1 MDVDYTK
8 MKSETMSVLSNPT
21 IISYSLIFCSTLILG
36 YYTLHDSQAFKPSE
50 ESRESK
56 SLFSSSDSPAKEE
69 TAPEPAPASST
80 NFFGGPEKKDEPA
93 PSTNMFGG
101 PEKEEEKPAPPSTNI
116 FGSPGKEEEN
126 PPPSTNTF
134 GGPEKEEEK
143 PAEAKPIGTG
153 GKRSR
158 NRNKKNAKKAKK
170 SKKNHKL

>member
-116 FGSPGKEEEN
+116 FGSPEKEEEN
-126 PPPSTNTF
+126 PPSTNTF

>member
-1 MDVDYTK
+1 MNVDYTK

-50 ESRESK
+50 DSRESK
-56 SLFSSSDSPAKEE
+56 SLFSSSDTPAKEE
-69 TAPEPAPASST
+69 TAPEPATSST
-80 NFFGGPEKKDEPA
+80 NFFGGPDKKDEPA
-93 PSTNMFGG
+93 PASGG
-101 PEKEEEKPAPPSTNI
+101 PEKEEDKTAPPSTNI

-126 PPPSTNTF
+126 PAPPPSTSVF

-143 PAEAKPIGTG
+143 PAEEAKPTGTG
-153 GKRSR
+153 GKKSR
-158 NRNKKNAKKAKK
+158 NRNKKNAKKGKK

>member
-1 MDVDYTK
+1 MNVDYTK

-50 ESRESK
+50 DSRESK
-56 SLFSSSDSPAKEE
+56 SLFSASDTPAKEE
-69 TAPEPAPASST
+69 TAPEPATSST

-93 PSTNMFGG
+93 PASGG
-101 PEKEEEKPAPPSTNI
+101 PEKEEDKTAPPSTNI

-126 PPPSTNTF
+126 PPPSTSVF

-143 PAEAKPIGTG
+143 PAEEAKPTGTG
-153 GKRSR
+153 GKKSR
-158 NRNKKNAKKAKK
+158 NRNKKNAKKGKK